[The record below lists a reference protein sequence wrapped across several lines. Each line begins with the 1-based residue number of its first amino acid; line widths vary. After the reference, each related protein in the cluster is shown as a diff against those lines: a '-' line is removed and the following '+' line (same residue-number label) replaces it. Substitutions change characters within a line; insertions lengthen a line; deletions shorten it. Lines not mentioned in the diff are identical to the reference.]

1 MEWPSRGASS
11 VRAIRGMH
19 CNKEDYAMSKTEDV
33 RKRSFGMDLGGDTP
47 ESGEAAMLQDRLA
60 LLNKQENLRAKTNA
74 EVISLL
80 ENLQREI
87 KNASDNVRAS
97 AHEVRGYPVE
107 VVTQLST
114 RLEVCVARCE
124 DAARRAAELFEKI
137 IDANRRLE
145 QKYLFFF
152 FMGCTGVAS
161 LMGIFFVFVPK
172 MFR

>member
-1 MEWPSRGASS
+1 
-11 VRAIRGMH
+11 
-19 CNKEDYAMSKTEDV
+19 MSKTEDV
-33 RKRSFGMDLGGDTP
+33 RKRSFGMDLGGDAP
-47 ESGEAAMLQDRLA
+47 NSGEAAMLQDRLA
-60 LLNKQENLRAKTNA
+60 LLNKQEFLRAKSTA
-74 EVISLL
+74 DMISLL
-80 ENLQREI
+80 QALQQDI
-87 KNASDNVRAS
+87 KNASQNVRAS

-107 VVTQLST
+107 VISQAST

-124 DAARRAAELFEKI
+124 DAAKRASELFERI

-161 LMGIFFVFVPK
+161 VMGILFIWVPK